1 MGKTTTDEVSITE
14 PTSPKSSYDCNPKS
28 GENAVVEVEKGK
40 LEKQASRTQIDV
52 DPNIV
57 DWDGPLDPQNP
68 MNWTNRKKYAN
79 VLMVSAFTLFTPF
92 GSSILSPSV
101 PQLMEEFHSN
111 NVDLSSFVVSVW
123 VLGYAFGPLVI
134 APMSELYGRLW
145 VYHVNTLLFIVFCV
159 ACALSTSL
167 SMEIVFR
174 FLAGFAGVTPMTIG
188 SGTIADLFKQEERGK
203 VMAIWTLPILFGP
216 CLGPIVGSYL
226 GEAAGWRWDFWFLVI
241 AGCVVISAAWLI
253 QSETYAPTL
262 LARKTERL
270 KKKTGNM
277 DLRSVHQSHRSP
289 GDLFLLSIIRP
300 TKMLFFSPIVFGL
313 SLYIAICY
321 GYLYLV
327 FTTMP
332 EIFESQYDFSH
343 SSVGLTFLGQGAG
356 QFMGLIGFGLV
367 SDSMLK
373 KAAANGGEM
382 KPEYRL
388 DPLMIGAITMPVGL
402 LIYGWTAEYHVHWI
416 VPIIGT
422 ALIGLSMILVF
433 MAIGTYLVDAYTRY
447 AASAIAAN
455 TVLRSLG
462 GGLLPLA
469 GYVVLN
475 VIRGLNLTALLAVMA
490 ASSVM
495 LVKTFI
501 VSKFFFFDAAGHV
514 VRIVISGFLILTELP
529 LFKSYFYRNWP
540 LFSPRSGFVMLGL
553 SMIGLGNSILGQL
566 NKEATSQKSLGL
578 PFWRIVIAAGVI
590 VLVMGFVNIFASY
603 IFRDTKT
610 HLTARQVRSH
620 GAVAFHKA
628 DVEADPRTP
637 NPNRRT
643 RYRSFFLGQKRTSL
657 PSYYSHSRSNTGE
670 KGYYISSPIQN
681 HSPRSPGAASS
692 KYSQGS
698 PSPRGDRRE
707 GYGGLGSPPVV
718 RPDLAHHPA
727 MTTGQAI

>member
-1 MGKTTTDEVSITE
+1 MGETTTEEVSNTE
-14 PTSPKSSYDCNPKS
+14 PASSGSSCDGNLKSS
-28 GENAVVEVEKGK
+28 ENVVIEVEKGR
-40 LEKQASRTQIDV
+40 LEKQVSHTLQGIDPDV
-52 DPNIV
+52 V

-68 MNWTNRKKYAN
+68 MNWSNRKKYAN
-79 VLMVSAFTLFTPF
+79 VLMIAVQTLFTPF
-92 GSSILSPSV
+92 GSSILAPSV
-101 PQLMEEFHSN
+101 SQLMEEFNSSN
-111 NVDLSSFVVSVW
+111 LDLASFVVSVW
-123 VLGYAFGPLVI
+123 LLGYAFGPLVI

-145 VYHVNTLLFIVFCV
+145 VYHVNTFLFVVFCA

-174 FLAGFAGVTPMTIG
+174 FLAGFAGVAPMTIG

-203 VMAIWTLPILFGP
+203 
-216 CLGPIVGSYL
+216 
-226 GEAAGWRWDFWFLVI
+226 
-241 AGCVVISAAWLI
+241 
-253 QSETYAPTL
+253 SETYAPTL
-262 LARKTERL
+262 LARKTEGL

-277 DLRSVHQSHRSP
+277 NLRSAHQSHRSP

-300 TKMLFFSPIVFGL
+300 AKMLLFSPIVFGL
-313 SLYIAICY
+313 SLYIAVCY

-327 FTTMP
+327 FTTMS
-332 EIFESQYDFSH
+332 EVFESQYQFSH
-343 SSVGLTFLGQGAG
+343 SIVGLAFLGQGVG
-356 QFMGLIGFGLV
+356 QFIGLLGFGLV
-367 SDSMLK
+367 SDSRLK
-373 KAAANGGEM
+373 KAAANGKGM

-388 DPLMIGAITMPVGL
+388 DPLMIGAISMPAGL
-402 LIYGWTAEYHVHWI
+402 LIYGWSADYHVQWI

-422 ALIGLSMILVF
+422 ALIGFSMILVF
-433 MAIGTYLVDAYTRY
+433 MSIGTYLVDAYTRY
-447 AASAIAAN
+447 AASAMAAN

-462 GGLLPLA
+462 GALLPLA

-475 VIRGLNLTALLAVMA
+475 VIRGLNLVALLAVMA

-514 VRIVISGFLILTELP
+514 VRIVISGFLVLTELP
-529 LFKSYFYRNWP
+529 LFRSYFYRNWP

-553 SMIGLGNSILGQL
+553 SMIALGNSVLGQL

-590 VLVMGFVNIFASY
+590 VLVMGFVNILASY

-620 GAVAFHKA
+620 GAVASHKA

-657 PSYYSHSRSNTGE
+657 PSYYSHSRSNPGE
-670 KGYYISSPIQN
+670 KGYNISSPIQN

-698 PSPRGDRRE
+698 PSPRREYRE
-707 GYGGLGSPPVV
+707 GYGGLGSPSIV